1 MCTAHRRRVG
11 STSRALVAVL
21 ATTMCAVVLG
31 CTPQTGHTRSPTR
44 HTSPQ
49 TEPTRTQAQETPA
62 PGGPPTLV
70 GVTVQAHSGQGFRAA
85 LLAAEARY
93 GSLQVIRYFDP
104 SLPNPWG
111 KLERRVGKLPVA
123 VSFKA
128 PPSAVIAGRYDR
140 LLTRWFAHAPR
151 SRRTWWSYLPEPE
164 DAIARHLY
172 TAEDFRS
179 AWRHL
184 DALAA
189 EAHNP
194 KLTSTLALM
203 CYTLEPQSGRN
214 WRDYYPG
221 DDAVDVLAWD
231 CYNGGHRRGEY
242 ASPQRIFGQALDLSQ
257 TLGKPW
263 AIAETGSLLLA
274 GDTGVGRARWIT
286 SVIDYARANHA
297 EFVTFFDADTG
308 ENYRLL
314 DRPSQLALARGIR
327 NH

>member
-1 MCTAHRRRVG
+1 MYTAHRRRVG
-11 STSRALVAVL
+11 FSSRVSFAVL
-21 ATTMCAVVLG
+21 AAAISAVVLG
-31 CTPQTGHTRSPTR
+31 CTPQAGHSGE
-44 HTSPQ
+44 HTYQ
-49 TEPTRTQAQETPA
+49 TTSRGEPTNTQARDTTA
-62 PGGPPTLV
+62 PGPPTLV
-70 GVTVQAHSGQGFRAA
+70 GVTIQPQLGQSFGAA
-85 LLAAEARY
+85 RLAAEARY
-93 GSLQVIRYFDP
+93 GPLQVIRYFDP

-111 KLERRVGKLPVA
+111 KLARRVGKLPVV

-128 PPSAVIAGRYDR
+128 PPSEVIAGRYDR
-140 LLTRWFAHAPR
+140 LLTRWFAQAPR

-164 DAIARHLY
+164 DAVAQHLY

-194 KLTSTLALM
+194 KLLSTLALM

-214 WRDYYPG
+214 WQDYYPG

-231 CYNGGHRRGEY
+231 CYNRGHQRGRY
-242 ASPQRIFGQALDLSQ
+242 APPEEIFGRALDLSR

-274 GDTGVGRARWIT
+274 GDSGVGRARWIT
-286 SVIDYARANHA
+286 SVIDYARANRA

-314 DRPSQLALARGIR
+314 DRPSQLALTEGIR
-327 NH
+327 SH